1 MQALKVRPSDIW
13 VVSFPKCGTTLTQEL
28 VWQVAHGLDLEG
40 GKVELMQRFPF
51 LEGDTLRDNADNVT
65 LPSLETAPAQDQRF
79 IKTHLPLSLLPPDL
93 LTTAKVVY
101 VARNPKDTM
110 VSSYHHY
117 KLFKSIS
124 FTGDLKSFSKRF
136 MKGQVMHGP
145 YFPHLE
151 EGWRLRNH
159 PNMLFLFYEDII
171 RDMKSCVEKVCM
183 FLGKELTECKMDQ
196 LLEHLD
202 IKKFRHNPAVNM
214 ETLRP
219 SGRFNDEEGSFIRKG
234 EVGGWREEFGDH
246 VGLETVFDDWIGE
259 NMREFSIQ
267 FPNY

>member
-1 MQALKVRPSDIW
+1 M
-13 VVSFPKCGTTLTQEL
+13 
-28 VWQVAHGLDLEG
+28 
-40 GKVELMQRFPF
+40 
-51 LEGDTLRDNADNVT
+51 
-65 LPSLETAPAQDQRF
+65 PSLETAQDQRF

-124 FTGDLKSFSKRF
+124 FTRDLKSFSERF

-151 EGWRLRNH
+151 EGWRLRDH

-171 RDMKSCVEKVCM
+171 RDMKSSVEKVSK

-196 LLEHLD
+196 LLEHLN
-202 IKKFRHNPAVNM
+202 IKQFRHNQYFAV
-214 ETLRP
+214 L
-219 SGRFNDEEGSFIRKG
+219 
-234 EVGGWREEFGDH
+234 
-246 VGLETVFDDWIGE
+246 L
-259 NMREFSIQ
+259 
-267 FPNY
+267 